1 MNDGLGMIRE
11 LTLAQDKNIFL
22 RKKKRT
28 IRTTHLSYYTNL
40 SRHMNDY
47 NK

>member
-22 RKKKRT
+22 RKKKKNYSHNTLIILYEFITPYER
-28 IRTTHLSYYTNL
+28 LQ
-40 SRHMNDY
+40 
-47 NK
+47 